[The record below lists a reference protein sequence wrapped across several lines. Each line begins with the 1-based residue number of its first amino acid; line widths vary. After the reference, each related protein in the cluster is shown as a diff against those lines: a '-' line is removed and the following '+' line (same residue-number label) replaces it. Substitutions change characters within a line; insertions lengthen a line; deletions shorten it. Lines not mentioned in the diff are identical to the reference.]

1 MKGTTYIHEGELTEK
16 AKENLKKLK
25 EQKEKNSEKLIEEFK
40 AMKLL
45 EKEGMFPSDDAF
57 LIK

>member
-1 MKGTTYIHEGELTEK
+1 MKGVEFTYTGELTEK

-25 EQKEKNSEKLIEEFK
+25 EQKEKNSEKLLEEFK
-40 AMKLL
+40 ARRLP
-45 EKEGMFPSDDAF
+45 EKEGMFPSDEDF